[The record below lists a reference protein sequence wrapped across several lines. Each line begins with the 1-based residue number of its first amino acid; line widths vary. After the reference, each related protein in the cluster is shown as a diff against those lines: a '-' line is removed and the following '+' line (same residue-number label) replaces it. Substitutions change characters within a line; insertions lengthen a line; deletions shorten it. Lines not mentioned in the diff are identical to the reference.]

1 MYLPKISV
9 FVEEHHKQRIIT
21 FYTSDDPRISYERLS
36 SFPLIR
42 RDPITGLWYTLYT
55 YTIIEDI
62 VKHFKGFAY
71 IDYSKLWSKIS
82 FPEERIPVD
91 RKLRDRLPPLNPEH
105 KEALVHY
112 QSYMEA
118 MRYSDNTVCT
128 YINALHVF
136 FAHTN
141 DKALN
146 DITTADI
153 EHFNEQYIIKNGLS
167 ASYQN
172 QVVNAIKGF
181 YRRYNNTTFFLDK
194 IERPRRPFKLPVVFS
209 LEEVERLLNSIPNV
223 KHRIML
229 TLIYSSGLRSGE
241 LINLRIEDVDSE
253 RMVIHLHQAKG
264 NKDRVVPLAPSA
276 LDLLRTYYRMYKPK
290 EYLFNGLGQL
300 QYSSTSLQK
309 VFREAVKRAR
319 IKKKC
324 TLHTLRHSYATHLL
338 ESGVNLRYIQELL
351 GHGSPKTTQIYTH
364 VSSEASR
371 KVISPLEKLNLR

>member
-1 MYLPKISV
+1 MNLPKISL
-9 FVEEHHKQRIIT
+9 FIEEHNKQRRVI
-21 FYTSDDPRISYERLS
+21 FYTADDPRISFERLNN
-36 SFPLIR
+36 FPLIR
-42 RDPITGLWYTLYT
+42 RDPNSGLWYTLYT
-55 YTIIEDI
+55 RTVIEEI
-62 VKHFKGFAY
+62 VEHFKGFAF
-71 IDYSKLWSKIS
+71 IDYRKLWSKMAL
-82 FPEERIPVD
+82 PKERIPVD
-91 RKLRDRLPPLNPEH
+91 RKQREQLPCLNP
-105 KEALVHY
+105 VHRAAIAKH
-112 QSYMEA
+112 QAYMEA
-118 MRYSDNTVCT
+118 MRYSSNTVVT

-136 FAHTN
+136 FALN
-141 DKALN
+141 NAKAMK

-153 EHFNEQYIIKNGLS
+153 EHFNESYIIKNGLS

-172 QVVNAIKGF
+172 QVLNAIKGF
-181 YRRYNNTTFFLDK
+181 YKRFNDTHFFLDE

-209 LEEVERLLNSIPNV
+209 LEEVERILNSIPNV

-241 LINLRIEDVDSE
+241 LINLRIADVDSK
-253 RMVIHLHQAKG
+253 RMVMHIHQAKG
-264 NKDRVVPLAPSA
+264 GKDRIVPLAPSA
-276 LDLLRTYYRMYKPK
+276 LDLLRTYYLMYKPK
-290 EYLFNGLGQL
+290 EYLFNGAEQV
-300 QYSSTSLQK
+300 QYSSTSLQC
-309 VFREAVKRAR
+309 VFRAAVKKAG